1 MSATRR
7 NIGEIIQRGRIFY
20 IRYYDLRGRRR
31 LESTHSA
38 DRDDAEKLLR
48 KRLSAKDGG
57 VLPEAAIGSLTL
69 KDATD
74 DLIADYKTNKRKSLR
89 DVQGKIT
96 MHLLPFFGERRKMT
110 SIGTPEIRRFI
121 ADRQSEERDKDGK
134 ITKRAAKPAE
144 INRELA
150 ALRRSFNLAVQAG
163 RLINCP
169 HFPMLRERNTRR
181 GFLDRDQIDRIC
193 AALEATETAAHAR
206 QRAGELAN
214 VVRFAFATGWRTTS
228 EVLPLEWRHVDWHG
242 RCVRLDA
249 HTTKND
255 EGRVFPF
262 TVDIERIL
270 TAQLA
275 IHEQLKADDTICPFV
290 FHRDGERIGYFRTAW
305 KHACKAA
312 GCPGALVHD
321 MRRSA
326 VRTFER
332 AGVPRS
338 VAMSIVGHKTESI
351 YRRYAIV
358 DEAMQREAA
367 ARLDAFTSAP
377 PPSRQQGPGAV
388 KTFTPNT
395 AKVRKP
401 RRQRSA

>member
-1 MSATRR
+1 MSTRR
-7 NIGEIIQRGRIFY
+7 NVGEIIKRGSIFY
-20 IRYYDLRGRRR
+20 IRYYDGRGRRR
-31 LESTHSA
+31 LETTKSSK
-38 DRDDAEKLLR
+38 REDAEKQLR
-48 KRLSAKDGG
+48 KRLSAKDAG

-69 KDATD
+69 KEATD

-121 ADRQSEERDKDGK
+121 ADRQSEERDDDGK

-150 ALRRSFNLAVQAG
+150 ALRRAFNLAVQAG
-163 RLINCP
+163 RLINRP
-169 HFPMLRERNTRR
+169 YFPMLKERNTRR

-193 AALEATETAAHAR
+193 AALKATETADDGR
-206 QRAGELAN
+206 RKAGELAN
-214 VVRFAFATGWRTTS
+214 VVLFAFVTGWRTAS
-228 EVLPLEWRHVDWHG
+228 EVLPLEWRHVDWAG

-262 TVDIERIL
+262 TTDIETIL
-270 TAQLA
+270 TEQLA
-275 IHEQLKADDTICPFV
+275 IHKKLAATGTITPFV
-290 FHRDGERIGYFRTAW
+290 FHRNGERIVHFRAAW
-305 KHACKAA
+305 KNACKAA

-358 DEAMQREAA
+358 DETMQREAA
-367 ARLDAFTSAP
+367 ARLDAFASSP
-377 PPSRQQGPGAV
+377 QPNGQLGSVRSFPGGKERAAGS
-388 KTFTPNT
+388 KSP
-395 AKVRKP
+395 
-401 RRQRSA
+401 

>member
-1 MSATRR
+1 
-7 NIGEIIQRGRIFY
+7 
-20 IRYYDLRGRRR
+20 
-31 LESTHSA
+31 
-38 DRDDAEKLLR
+38 
-48 KRLSAKDGG
+48 
-57 VLPEAAIGSLTL
+57 
-69 KDATD
+69 
-74 DLIADYKTNKRKSLR
+74 
-89 DVQGKIT
+89 
-96 MHLLPFFGERRKMT
+96 MT

-121 ADRQSEERDKDGK
+121 ADRQSEERDDDGK

-150 ALRRSFNLAVQAG
+150 ALRRAFNLAVQAG
-163 RLINCP
+163 RLINRP
-169 HFPMLRERNTRR
+169 HFPMLKERNTRR

-193 AALEATETAAHAR
+193 TALEATEMAKDAR
-206 QRAGELAN
+206 KQAGALAN

-249 HTTKND
+249 QTTKND

-262 TVDIERIL
+262 TVDLEKIL

-275 IHEQLKADDTICPFV
+275 IHKQLKAAGTICPFV
-290 FHRDGERIGYFRTAW
+290 FHRNGERIGYFRTAW
-305 KHACKAA
+305 KNACKAA
-312 GCPGALVHD
+312 GYPDALVHD

-338 VAMSIVGHKTESI
+338 VAMSLVGHKTEAI

-358 DEAMQREAA
+358 DEGMQREAA
-367 ARLDAFTSAP
+367 ARLDAWMAAAP
-377 PPSRQQGPGAV
+377 AAPSTATV
-388 KTFTPNT
+388 TPL
-395 AKVRKP
+395 
-401 RRQRSA
+401 RRSSRLRSRVSG

>member
-1 MSATRR
+1 M
-7 NIGEIIQRGRIFY
+7 
-20 IRYYDLRGRRR
+20 
-31 LESTHSA
+31 
-38 DRDDAEKLLR
+38 
-48 KRLSAKDGG
+48 
-57 VLPEAAIGSLTL
+57 L
-69 KDATD
+69 K
-74 DLIADYKTNKRKSLR
+74 
-89 DVQGKIT
+89 
-96 MHLLPFFGERRKMT
+96 
-110 SIGTPEIRRFI
+110 
-121 ADRQSEERDKDGK
+121 
-134 ITKRAAKPAE
+134 
-144 INRELA
+144 
-150 ALRRSFNLAVQAG
+150 
-163 RLINCP
+163 
-169 HFPMLRERNTRR
+169 ERNTRR

-193 AALEATETAAHAR
+193 AALEATETAANAK

-214 VVRFAFATGWRTTS
+214 VVRFAFVTGWRTTS
-228 EVLPLEWRHVDWHG
+228 EVLPLEWRHVDWPG

-262 TVDIERIL
+262 TADLEKIL

-275 IHEQLKADDTICPFV
+275 IHKQLKAADTICRFV
-290 FHRDGERIGYFRTAW
+290 FHRNGERIGYFRTAW
-305 KHACKAA
+305 KNACKAA

-377 PPSRQQGPGAV
+377 PPSGNTTGTVA
-388 KTFTPNT
+388 TFTPKA
-395 AKVRKP
+395 AKVR
-401 RRQRSA
+401 RRTGSERDQSGVSAVAGRSRHTATARKA